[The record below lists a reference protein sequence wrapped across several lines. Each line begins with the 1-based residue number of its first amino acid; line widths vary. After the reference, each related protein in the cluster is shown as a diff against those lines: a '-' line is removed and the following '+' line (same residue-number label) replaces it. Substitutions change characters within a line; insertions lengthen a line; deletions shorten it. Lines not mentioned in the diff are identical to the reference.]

1 MPLKKGPQFNI
12 FLLLNSW
19 KTHNC
24 KPSAMQ
30 RCIQKVILNCSKHDS
45 LSFAHTNTYLTL
57 LTATD
62 RQTTHEQTLL
72 RWTLPLTAINTWAAF
87 GLRTPSKHFLTNTAV
102 RSERT
107 HLSPRKHRA
116 ITKDTSPVFLRQDS
130 LSGGPLVPSGPKAAD
145 ESAEDKGGRRKD
157 ERMNC
162 LCERET
168 NGVLFFTF
176 SVSAL
181 LHIVSDS
188 VIITNICVLFVFYI

>member
-72 RWTLPLTAINTWAAF
+72 HWTLPLTAINTWAAF

-130 LSGGPLVPSGPKAAD
+130 LSGGPLVPRGPKAAD

-168 NGVLFFTF
+168 NGGLFLHFLSQLCSILWVT
-176 SVSAL
+176 L
-181 LHIVSDS
+181 L
-188 VIITNICVLFVFYI
+188 

>member
-116 ITKDTSPVFLRQDS
+116 ITKDTSPVFLRQE
-130 LSGGPLVPSGPKAAD
+130 LMRARRTKEGVGKTREWTVCA
-145 ESAEDKGGRRKD
+145 KGKQM
-157 ERMNC
+157 E
-162 LCERET
+162 
-168 NGVLFFTF
+168 FF
-176 SVSAL
+176 
-181 LHIVSDS
+181 
-188 VIITNICVLFVFYI
+188 FYIFCLSSAPYCEWLCYNNEYLCIVRVLYLEKFKKKMKEES